1 MHKGRP
7 PRVSSDADPRC
18 QQDSLRLPFFKA
30 EEYHQFHANTVLGRP
45 VPAAYTGELK
55 AAQAAAGRLALRGC
69 ADDSAAG
76 QLAGLIPLAIG
87 IAAVIG
93 LFNCVEA
100 AGKLRGGGEQKG
112 GRGVGASIQGSSY
125 S

>member
-1 MHKGRP
+1 MAYLT
-7 PRVSSDADPRC
+7 DIF
-18 QQDSLRLPFFKA
+18 DS
-30 EEYHQFHANTVLGRP
+30 P
-45 VPAAYTGELK
+45 VPAAYTGALK
-55 AAQAAAGRLALRGC
+55 AEQAAAGRLALSGC

-87 IAAVIG
+87 VVAVIG

-112 GRGVGASIQGSSY
+112 GRGVGASIQGTSY

>member
-1 MHKGRP
+1 MSA
-7 PRVSSDADPRC
+7 SSTTTSEGGT
-18 QQDSLRLPFFKA
+18 QQA
-30 EEYHQFHANTVLGRP
+30 
-45 VPAAYTGELK
+45 
-55 AAQAAAGRLALRGC
+55 GC

-100 AGKLRGGGEQKG
+100 AGKLRGGGGQKG